1 MKKWTDRIETPIQAE
16 LICYDVNGIQIVF
29 GVTEEKQLKMFHFSS
44 APFDAENLCRKPDGM
59 FPEEGMREAQIK
71 ESFQL
76 VQVNFSGYN
85 RPYEKHGNK
94 YIVTAP
100 GFMLKFDSISEE
112 RNENGDVLRV
122 VQKDDVTGAKV
133 ESVMQFYDGIPVA
146 RMYNTVTNEGKEDQ
160 TLEYISSFSYWGIEK
175 EHKAGI
181 PEFISSDDKMS
192 MVVVHN
198 GWQKEL
204 TVKKY
209 RFADLGMAQT
219 QPHNY
224 QRTSKTIEVTNTGNW
239 SAKEYIPMGYIG
251 NSAADSSL
259 FFEIDHSGSWH
270 YEIGDQNCHFY
281 LAVSGPTEIQSHWS
295 KNLKPGDSFTTV
307 PVAVGVGH
315 DDFEEAV
322 GTLTKYRRRIRR
334 PNKDNENLPVIFN
347 DYMNCLFGDPT
358 TEKEF
363 PLVDAAE
370 KAGCEYFVI
379 DAGWYADGNWWDSV
393 GEWQESKKRFP
404 NGVREVTDYIRSKGM
419 IPGVWLE
426 LEVMGINCK
435 KASILPD
442 ECFFLRHGKRVYDRS
457 RYQLDFRHPL
467 VIEHV
472 TEVIDRVVRD
482 YGVGY
487 IKMDYNI
494 EPGIGTEVDADSFGD
509 GLLEHERAYLAWL
522 DGTEEE
528 VIFNMVNA
536 LLLRIHQSGH
546 LAEISPERFDLV
558 KEGID
563 CYKEIRSGIKDGV
576 PFWPMGWADN
586 EDKHLA
592 AGIRVPGDVIYLGVW
607 RRGGEADFEVP
618 LNRAFPGKEL
628 EVSCI
633 YPKACG
639 DVFHYDDYS
648 KTLQIHFPETYMARL
663 FQIKVK

>member
-1 MKKWTDRIETPIQAE
+1 
-16 LICYDVNGIQIVF
+16 
-29 GVTEEKQLKMFHFSS
+29 
-44 APFDAENLCRKPDGM
+44 
-59 FPEEGMREAQIK
+59 
-71 ESFQL
+71 
-76 VQVNFSGYN
+76 
-85 RPYEKHGNK
+85 
-94 YIVTAP
+94 
-100 GFMLKFDSISEE
+100 
-112 RNENGDVLRV
+112 
-122 VQKDDVTGAKV
+122 
-133 ESVMQFYDGIPVA
+133 
-146 RMYNTVTNEGKEDQ
+146 
-160 TLEYISSFSYWGIEK
+160 
-175 EHKAGI
+175 
-181 PEFISSDDKMS
+181 
-192 MVVVHN
+192 
-198 GWQKEL
+198 
-204 TVKKY
+204 
-209 RFADLGMAQT
+209 
-219 QPHNY
+219 
-224 QRTSKTIEVTNTGNW
+224 
-239 SAKEYIPMGYIG
+239 
-251 NSAADSSL
+251 
-259 FFEIDHSGSWH
+259 
-270 YEIGDQNCHFY
+270 
-281 LAVSGPTEIQSHWS
+281 
-295 KNLKPGDSFTTV
+295 
-307 PVAVGVGH
+307 
-315 DDFEEAV
+315 
-322 GTLTKYRRRIRR
+322 
-334 PNKDNENLPVIFN
+334 
-347 DYMNCLFGDPT
+347 MNCLFGDPT

-404 NGVREVTDYIRSKGM
+404 NGVREVKDYIRSKGM

-522 DGTEEE
+522 DGIYKKYPDLVIENCSSGGLRMDYAMLARNSIQSTSDQEDYRNYATISANAAIGVTPEQAAIWSYPLRDGTEEE

-607 RRGGEADFEVP
+607 RRGGEADFEVT

>member
-1 MKKWTDRIETPIQAE
+1 
-16 LICYDVNGIQIVF
+16 
-29 GVTEEKQLKMFHFSS
+29 
-44 APFDAENLCRKPDGM
+44 
-59 FPEEGMREAQIK
+59 
-71 ESFQL
+71 
-76 VQVNFSGYN
+76 
-85 RPYEKHGNK
+85 
-94 YIVTAP
+94 
-100 GFMLKFDSISEE
+100 
-112 RNENGDVLRV
+112 
-122 VQKDDVTGAKV
+122 
-133 ESVMQFYDGIPVA
+133 
-146 RMYNTVTNEGKEDQ
+146 MYKRQ
-160 TLEYISSFSYWGIEK
+160 
-175 EHKAGI
+175 
-181 PEFISSDDKMS
+181 
-192 MVVVHN
+192 
-198 GWQKEL
+198 
-204 TVKKY
+204 
-209 RFADLGMAQT
+209 
-219 QPHNY
+219 
-224 QRTSKTIEVTNTGNW
+224 
-239 SAKEYIPMGYIG
+239 
-251 NSAADSSL
+251 
-259 FFEIDHSGSWH
+259 
-270 YEIGDQNCHFY
+270 
-281 LAVSGPTEIQSHWS
+281 
-295 KNLKPGDSFTTV
+295 
-307 PVAVGVGH
+307 
-315 DDFEEAV
+315 
-322 GTLTKYRRRIRR
+322 
-334 PNKDNENLPVIFN
+334 
-347 DYMNCLFGDPT
+347 
-358 TEKEF
+358 
-363 PLVDAAE
+363 
-370 KAGCEYFVI
+370 
-379 DAGWYADGNWWDSV
+379 YADGNWWDSV

-522 DGTEEE
+522 DGIYKKYPDLVIENCSSGGLRMDYAMLARNSIQSTSDQEDYRNYATISANAAIGVTPEQAAIWSYPLRDGTKEE

-546 LAEISPERFDLV
+546 LAEISPERFELV

-586 EDKHLA
+586 EEKHLA

-607 RRGGEADFEVP
+607 RRGGEAGFEVP
-618 LNRAFPGKEL
+618 LDRAFPGKEL

>member
-1 MKKWTDRIETPIQAE
+1 
-16 LICYDVNGIQIVF
+16 
-29 GVTEEKQLKMFHFSS
+29 
-44 APFDAENLCRKPDGM
+44 
-59 FPEEGMREAQIK
+59 
-71 ESFQL
+71 
-76 VQVNFSGYN
+76 
-85 RPYEKHGNK
+85 
-94 YIVTAP
+94 
-100 GFMLKFDSISEE
+100 
-112 RNENGDVLRV
+112 
-122 VQKDDVTGAKV
+122 
-133 ESVMQFYDGIPVA
+133 
-146 RMYNTVTNEGKEDQ
+146 
-160 TLEYISSFSYWGIEK
+160 
-175 EHKAGI
+175 
-181 PEFISSDDKMS
+181 
-192 MVVVHN
+192 
-198 GWQKEL
+198 
-204 TVKKY
+204 
-209 RFADLGMAQT
+209 
-219 QPHNY
+219 
-224 QRTSKTIEVTNTGNW
+224 
-239 SAKEYIPMGYIG
+239 MGYIG

-315 DDFEEAV
+315 DDFEEAI
-322 GTLTKYRRRIRR
+322 GTLTKYRRKIRR

-522 DGTEEE
+522 DGIYKKYPDLVIENCSSGGLRMDYAMLARNSIQSTSDQEDYRNYATISANAAIGVTPEQAAIWSYPLRDGTEEE

-592 AGIRVPGDVIYLGVW
+592 AGIRVPGDVI
-607 RRGGEADFEVP
+607 
-618 LNRAFPGKEL
+618 
-628 EVSCI
+628 
-633 YPKACG
+633 
-639 DVFHYDDYS
+639 
-648 KTLQIHFPETYMARL
+648 
-663 FQIKVK
+663 

>member
-1 MKKWTDRIETPIQAE
+1 MHTLSQKLNKLLSDRAELELSLARSLQKSILQEAIQGKLVPQIAEEGTAQELLEQIQQEKSQLIKEGKLKKSALSDSVIYKGDDNKYWEKNSKIEKDITDEIPFEIPDSWVWCRLSNLVLLLSGRDLELTQYNSVSNGIPYMTGASNFKNGILIKNRWTDTPI
-16 LICYDVNGIQIVF
+16 V
-29 GVTEEKQLKMFHFSS
+29 
-44 APFDAENLCRKPDGM
+44 
-59 FPEEGMREAQIK
+59 
-71 ESFQL
+71 
-76 VQVNFSGYN
+76 
-85 RPYEKHGNK
+85 
-94 YIVTAP
+94 
-100 GFMLKFDSISEE
+100 IS
-112 RNENGDVLRV
+112 V
-122 VQKDDVTGAKV
+122 
-133 ESVMQFYDGIPVA
+133 
-146 RMYNTVTNEGKEDQ
+146 
-160 TLEYISSFSYWGIEK
+160 
-175 EHKAGI
+175 
-181 PEFISSDDKMS
+181 
-192 MVVVHN
+192 
-198 GWQKEL
+198 
-204 TVKKY
+204 
-209 RFADLGMAQT
+209 
-219 QPHNY
+219 
-224 QRTSKTIEVTNTGNW
+224 
-239 SAKEYIPMGYIG
+239 
-251 NSAADSSL
+251 
-259 FFEIDHSGSWH
+259 
-270 YEIGDQNCHFY
+270 
-281 LAVSGPTEIQSHWS
+281 
-295 KNLKPGDSFTTV
+295 
-307 PVAVGVGH
+307 
-315 DDFEEAV
+315 
-322 GTLTKYRRRIRR
+322 
-334 PNKDNENLPVIFN
+334 
-347 DYMNCLFGDPT
+347 FGDPT

-522 DGTEEE
+522 DGIYKKYPDLVIENCSSGGLRMDYAMLARNSIQSTSDQEDYRNYATISANAAIGVTPEQAAIWSYPLRDGTEEE

-546 LAEISPERFDLV
+546 LAEISPERFELV

-586 EDKHLA
+586 EEKHLA

-607 RRGGEADFEVP
+607 RRGGEAGFEVP
-618 LNRAFPGKEL
+618 LDRAFPGKEL